1 MQNVKETLI
10 NYIKEN
16 EDKFYRIAFS
26 YSENEE
32 AALDIVQESIVK
44 SLNHIN
50 KLKNE
55 EYVKTWFYRILIN
68 ECLQYIKKN
77 KRIITYESQEIENK
91 IEWNDDISING
102 IDMYK
107 YIQRLNKKLRTVIIL
122 RYFEDMKIEEIAKIF
137 TVKEVKEED
146 STKLINAKI
155 PALENTGNTDLEKRI
170 NYEIMLKINEILEEA
185 EERAAEY
192 KNVFLQ
198 YRY

>member
-1 MQNVKETLI
+1 MQDVKETLI

-16 EDKFYRIAFS
+16 EDKLYRIAFS
-26 YSENEE
+26 YSKNED
-32 AALDIVQESIVK
+32 AALDIVQEAIVK

-50 KLKNE
+50 KLKKE

-107 YIQRLNKKLRTVIIL
+107 YIQNLNKKLRTVIIL
-122 RYFEDMKIEEIAKIF
+122 RYFEDMKIEEIAKITKTNIS
-137 TVKEVKEED
+137 TVKSRLYK
-146 STKLINAKI
+146 
-155 PALENTGNTDLEKRI
+155 ALEI
-170 NYEIMLKINEILEEA
+170 LKNSIEDI
-185 EERAAEY
+185 
-192 KNVFLQ
+192 
-198 YRY
+198 